1 MEVTG
6 GSISSF
12 GDIECKARVRLFFF
26 FLERLKGLQIHDEL
40 EVGGHL
46 IVHYAFGSIELL
58 RPKR

>member
-12 GDIECKARVRLFFF
+12 GDIGIKARVRLFFF
-26 FLERLKGLQIHDEL
+26 LGRLKGLQIHDEL